1 MGLLGRKKY
10 QGLTIQNFLTD
21 EFVQISLEKLN
32 WEHVENN
39 GKCYE
44 STRMSQVG
52 SKMTELLLRSL
63 LEKGK
68 VKFGNFSYECLHNRI
83 ERHGPSIVS
92 KEKNKNLLYT
102 LGKPFKQWIDI
113 DKEEGVKIVKIG

>member
-1 MGLLGRKKY
+1 MLFNKKKY

-44 STRMSQVG
+44 SSRITEVG
-52 SKMTELLLRSL
+52 SKLGELLIRSL

-68 VKFGNFSYECLHNRI
+68 VKFGNFSYECIRNKLS
-83 ERHGPSIVS
+83 RHGPSIVS

-102 LGKPFKQWIDI
+102 LGKPFKQFIDI
-113 DKEEGVKIVKIG
+113 DLDKDVKVVSIK